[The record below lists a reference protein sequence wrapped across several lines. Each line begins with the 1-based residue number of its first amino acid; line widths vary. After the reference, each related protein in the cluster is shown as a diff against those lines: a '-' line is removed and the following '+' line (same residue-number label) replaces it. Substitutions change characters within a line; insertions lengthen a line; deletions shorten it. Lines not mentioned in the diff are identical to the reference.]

1 MIVAVPA
8 LLLALPKR
16 EFNRVAIFTRQT
28 AQVCTLA
35 VVCPALC
42 SEVGFTGKDFDP
54 SLLSLVVATPT
65 AFSINAAYQRRE
77 RALQG
82 LADMTALAQAA
93 PNPGMAGLREAVEGD
108 EQRLA
113 QLEELFHWI
122 DGDGDGKLR
131 LDELEAAAQALG
143 GSQADTAGRLLDRI
157 REQAAA
163 APLGVDLATFVNLM
177 TAKAVSDYTA
187 PEREL
192 LPAFEALDVDGD
204 GTISQDELLTTI
216 ENFCSSLPET
226 EGCELEQ
233 RSLALRR
240 AFDAFA
246 NEEQL
251 LDYERFVEMV
261 AGRAEQDECELPD
274 DSYSSIFGP

>member
-82 LADMTALAQAA
+82 LADMRAASWNLQQSAALWGNAAQAA
-93 PNPGMAGLREAVEGD
+93 EVKAPPPSAFTVALYRGPAPR
-108 EQRLA
+108 RLA
-113 QLEELFHWI
+113 P
-122 DGDGDGKLR
+122 
-131 LDELEAAAQALG
+131 DERIAEA
-143 GSQADTAGRLLDRI
+143 
-157 REQAAA
+157 
-163 APLGVDLATFVNLM
+163 P
-177 TAKAVSDYTA
+177 
-187 PEREL
+187 
-192 LPAFEALDVDGD
+192 
-204 GTISQDELLTTI
+204 
-216 ENFCSSLPET
+216 
-226 EGCELEQ
+226 
-233 RSLALRR
+233 
-240 AFDAFA
+240 
-246 NEEQL
+246 
-251 LDYERFVEMV
+251 
-261 AGRAEQDECELPD
+261 
-274 DSYSSIFGP
+274 

>member
-1 MIVAVPA
+1 
-8 LLLALPKR
+8 
-16 EFNRVAIFTRQT
+16 
-28 AQVCTLA
+28 
-35 VVCPALC
+35 
-42 SEVGFTGKDFDP
+42 
-54 SLLSLVVATPT
+54 
-65 AFSINAAYQRRE
+65 
-77 RALQG
+77 
-82 LADMTALAQAA
+82 
-93 PNPGMAGLREAVEGD
+93 
-108 EQRLA
+108 
-113 QLEELFHWI
+113 
-122 DGDGDGKLR
+122 
-131 LDELEAAAQALG
+131 
-143 GSQADTAGRLLDRI
+143 
-157 REQAAA
+157 
-163 APLGVDLATFVNLM
+163 M

-216 ENFCSSLPET
+216 ENFCSSLPEA